1 MPLTAFT
8 VSKHLTDY
16 DQIKDLYQNIFPDDE
31 LVKWSWL
38 LRKSRS
44 KNAEFLAYY
53 DANQFVG
60 FSYMIHQPALDF
72 LFYLAVDPEQH
83 SQGYGGQILD
93 WLNATHPKVPIV
105 LEIEPLDEHVDNAEQ
120 RQRRLAFYQNHGF
133 HRTDHQTNEDGT
145 EYDILTNGQDVDFQQ
160 LAKAYHWF
168 YRPFNHR
175 HHVDI
180 HQVSNS

>member
-1 MPLTAFT
+1 MPLTAQT

-16 DQIKDLYQNIFPDDE
+16 DQIKDLYHTAFPEEE

-44 KNAEFLAYY
+44 KNTEFLAYY
-53 DANQFVG
+53 DQNRFVG
-60 FSYMIHQPALDF
+60 FSYMIHQPNLDF
-72 LFYLAVDPEQH
+72 LFYLAVDSDQH

-93 WLNATHPKVPIV
+93 WLNAKNPDVPIV
-105 LEIEPLDEHVDNAEQ
+105 LEVEPLDEQADNAEQ
-120 RQRRLAFYQNHGF
+120 RQRRMKFYQSHGF
-133 HRTDHQTNEDGT
+133 NSTNHQITEDGT
-145 EYDILTNGQDVDFQQ
+145 QYVILTNGQDFDIQQ

-175 HHVDI
+175 HHI
-180 HQVSNS
+180 EIK